1 MSLKK
6 KTNYRLKRDHILW
19 LIAEKWLWEV
29 RISVLFHC
37 MEVYSYLLL
46 NNLGKNWFIW
56 MKFSINC
63 PTPLFNLFSKQGIFK
78 NCREMFE
85 VYKTYSGYVYYPA
98 ISKYFQLSTI
108 NKPKFISINLVR
120 NVRILRD
127 GNKYLRSAKVH
138 L

>member
-1 MSLKK
+1 
-6 KTNYRLKRDHILW
+6 
-19 LIAEKWLWEV
+19 
-29 RISVLFHC
+29 
-37 MEVYSYLLL
+37 
-46 NNLGKNWFIW
+46 
-56 MKFSINC
+56 
-63 PTPLFNLFSKQGIFK
+63 
-78 NCREMFE
+78 MFE